1 MKHTPLI
8 INDPVYGFT
17 RIPRGL
23 LTQIIDHPYFQRL
36 GRIRQLGM
44 SALVFPGAQHT
55 RQQHSIGAFHL
66 MQDALRNLQEKGH
79 FIFDSEAEAAEA
91 AILLHDVGHGPFSHV
106 LEKVFLPSLTH
117 EDITL
122 RMMERINEELHGE
135 LKLALL
141 IYRNE
146 HPKAFLHELICS
158 QLDTDR
164 LDYLCRDSFFTG
176 VREGNIGAA
185 RIIRMLNLCD
195 NRLVVDAKGL
205 FSIENYLISRRVM
218 YWQVYL
224 HKTAVAAEEV
234 LRQALRRAK
243 HLAAGGEKLFASP
256 ALHYFLY
263 HSCTDEFL
271 QEHPEWLDHYAELE
285 DNDVLSALKVWRH
298 SPDKVLATLADGF
311 INRRLFAVEIYD
323 EQPGEEC
330 LEMHREAVAR
340 KLGITPC
347 EADYFVRSQ
356 EVKKEMYNPHHE
368 GIGLLYADGSVRDVG
383 EVSQILK
390 AATAAPVDKKY
401 YLMRYRY

>member
-23 LTQIIDHPYFQRL
+23 LTEIIDHPFFQRL

-44 SALVFPGAQHT
+44 SSLVFPGAQHT

-66 MQDALRNLQEKGH
+66 MQDALRILQEKGH

-106 LEKVFLPSLTH
+106 LERTFVPQLTH

-122 RMMERINEELHGE
+122 RMMRRMNAELRGE
-135 LKLALL
+135 LGMALMV
-141 IYRNE
+141 YEGR
-146 HPKAFLHELICS
+146 HPKPFLRELICS

-164 LDYLCRDSFFTG
+164 LDYLSRDSFFTG

-224 HKTAVAAEEV
+224 HKTAVSAEEV

-243 HLAAGGEKLFASP
+243 FLAARGERIFASP
-256 ALHYFLY
+256 SLDYFLY
-263 HSCTDEFL
+263 GRPQIQPDSE
-271 QEHPEWLDHYAELE
+271 EWLDAYAELE
-285 DNDVLSALKVWRH
+285 DNDILSALKAWRH
-298 SPDKVLATLADGF
+298 AHDRVLATLADCF
-311 INRRLFAVEIYD
+311 VNRRLFAVDVCDCPPEA
-323 EQPGEEC
+323 
-330 LEMHREAVAR
+330 EAVEARCAAVCR
-340 KLGITPC
+340 KLGLAPD
-347 EADYFVRSQ
+347 EAGYFVRVQ
-356 EVKKEMYNPHHE
+356 EVSKQMYSLSHE
-368 GIGLLYADGSVRDVG
+368 GIGLLQPDGTVRDVG
-383 EVSQILK
+383 EVSQILR
-390 AATAAPVDKKY
+390 AAAAAPADRKF
-401 YLMRYRY
+401 YLLHYRC

>member
-17 RIPRGL
+17 RIPRGV

-44 SALVFPGAQHT
+44 SSLVFPGAQHT

-66 MQDALRNLQEKGH
+66 MQEALRNLQEKGH
-79 FIFDSEAEAAEA
+79 FIFESEVEAAEA

-106 LEKVFLPSLTH
+106 LEKVFVPQLTH

-122 RMMERINEELHGE
+122 KMMQRINEELHGA
-135 LKLALL
+135 LNLALL
-141 IYRNE
+141 IYQNK
-146 HPKAFLHELICS
+146 HPKLFLHELICS

-185 RIIRMLNLCD
+185 RIIRMLNLSD

-234 LRQALRRAK
+234 LRQALRRANY
-243 HLAAGGEKLFASP
+243 LAAQGEPLFASP
-256 ALHYFLY
+256 ALSYFLY
-263 HSCTDEFL
+263 HSGAASSFSESD
-271 QEHPEWLDHYAELE
+271 EWLEYYAELE
-285 DNDVLSALKVWRH
+285 DNDILTALKVWRH
-298 SPDKVLATLADGF
+298 SSDKVLATLSDCF
-311 INRRLFAVEIYD
+311 INRRLFAVDIYD
-323 EQPGEEC
+323 EYPERQCIEN
-330 LEMHREAVAR
+330 HREAIAR
-340 KLGITPC
+340 TLGIPPE
-347 EADYFVRSQ
+347 EAEYFVRVQ
-356 EVKKEMYNPHHE
+356 EVKKEMYHPHHE
-368 GIGLLYADGSVRDVG
+368 GIGLLYSDGSVRDIS

-390 AATAAPVDKKY
+390 ASSTVPIDKKI
-401 YLMRYRY
+401 YLLKYRY